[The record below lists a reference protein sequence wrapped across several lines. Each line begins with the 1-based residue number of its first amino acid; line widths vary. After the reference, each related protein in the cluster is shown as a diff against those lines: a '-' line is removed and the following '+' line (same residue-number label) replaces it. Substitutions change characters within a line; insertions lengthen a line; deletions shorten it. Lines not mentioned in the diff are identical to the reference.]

1 MVRHLYIH
9 VPFCH
14 RICPY
19 CNFYKH
25 TPGGTDHGAFVRSL
39 LDELKERSSEYD
51 LRPDTIYL
59 GGGTPTALSSQ
70 HLGKLLEGITNI
82 LETGNLIEWDIEANP
97 ATFNHGKAQ
106 LMRNAGITRVSL
118 GIQSWTPATLT
129 TLGRDHSPEDARAAF
144 ETLRSCEFPS
154 LNIDMMFS
162 IPGQS
167 PQSWLSDLEY
177 TLKLNPDHVSAYN
190 LNYEEDT
197 EFFERLHKG
206 EFRENAE
213 HDIAFFTDA
222 MEILG
227 KAGFDHYEISNY
239 AKPGHYSKHNSAY
252 WSGADYLG
260 IGPGAFSTVNRTR
273 WRNVADTGKYITT
286 VSSGNITGLVT
297 ERETINDSAFRAERI
312 ALQLRTSG
320 GLKKEI
326 LGHTRKN
333 IPELA
338 DEGLIEDRNERVFL
352 TDKGKLLADSVASHL
367 L

>member
-25 TPGGTDHGAFVRSL
+25 TPGGTDQGAFIRAL
-39 LDELKERSSEYD
+39 LTELKERSGECD
-51 LRPDTIYL
+51 LRPETIYL

-70 HLGKLLEGITNI
+70 HLGKLLEGITDT
-82 LETGNLIEWDIEANP
+82 LETGNLAEWDIEANP
-97 ATFNHGKAQ
+97 ATFNRNKAQ
-106 LMRNAGITRVSL
+106 LMRSSGITRVSL
-118 GIQSWTPATLT
+118 GIQSWTPSTLS
-129 TLGRDHSPEDARAAF
+129 TLGRDHTPEDARSAF
-144 ETLRSCEFPS
+144 ETLRACEFPS

-167 PQSWLSDLEY
+167 PQSWLTDLEY
-177 TLKLNPDHVSAYN
+177 TLELNPDHVSAYN

-197 EFFERLHKG
+197 EFFERLRKG
-206 EFRENAE
+206 EFQENAE
-213 HDIAFFTDA
+213 QDILFFTNT

-227 KAGFDHYEISNY
+227 KAGFEHYEISNY
-239 AKPGHYSKHNSAY
+239 ARPGHHSRHNSAY

-260 IGPGAFSTVNRTR
+260 IGPGAFTTVNSTR
-273 WRNVADTGKYITT
+273 WRNVADTGKYINT
-286 VSSGNITGLVT
+286 VTKGNLAALVT
-297 ERETINDSAFRAERI
+297 EREEIDNAAFRAERI
-312 ALQLRTSG
+312 ALQLRTSD
-320 GLKKEI
+320 GLKMEI
-326 LGHTRKN
+326 LGSSRKK
-333 IPELA
+333 IPDLV
-338 DEGLIEDRNERVFL
+338 DEGLIEARNGRIFL

>member
-1 MVRHLYIH
+1 MVRPLYIH

-25 TPGGTDHGAFVRSL
+25 TPGGTDHGAFIRAL
-39 LDELKERSSEYD
+39 LTELEERSGECD
-51 LRPDTIYL
+51 LRPETIYL

-70 HLGKLLEGITNI
+70 HLGKLLEGITDT
-82 LETGNLIEWDIEANP
+82 LETGNLAEWDIEANP
-97 ATFNHGKAQ
+97 ATFNQDKAQ
-106 LMRNAGITRVSL
+106 LMRNSGITRVSL
-118 GIQSWTPATLT
+118 GIQSWTPSTLS

-144 ETLRSCEFPS
+144 ETLRACEFPS

-167 PQSWLSDLEY
+167 PQSWLTDLEY
-177 TLKLNPDHVSAYN
+177 TVDLSPDHVSAYN

-206 EFRENAE
+206 EFQENAE
-213 HDIAFFTDA
+213 QDIAFFTSA
-222 MEILG
+222 MDILG
-227 KAGFDHYEISNY
+227 QAGFEHYEISNY
-239 AKPGHYSKHNSAY
+239 AKPGHRSRHNSAY

-260 IGPGAFSTVNRTR
+260 IGPGAFTTFNNTR
-273 WRNVADTGKYITT
+273 WRNVADTGKYIHA
-286 VSSGNITGLVT
+286 VANGNLAGLVT
-297 ERETINDSAFRAERI
+297 EHEHIDDSAFRAERI
-312 ALQLRTSG
+312 ALQLRTSA
-320 GLKKEI
+320 GLKMEI
-326 LGHTRKN
+326 LGPARKKV
-333 IPELA
+333 PELA
-338 DEGLIEDRNERVFL
+338 DEGLIEARDGRIML